1 MVKSNLTGAY
11 SNPSTQTKFLMY
23 TTHQTI
29 EHTILKAYEIVISRL
44 GLPYKVPWPSPDRFT
59 CVQPLERHLL
69 LPSWPFLIADKSQ
82 AVAMAPFSH
91 GLPKRRNL
99 DFLASSFQ
107 TSPTLTSNVLF
118 HFGMSAL
125 DMFAV
130 YRKSNPSLA

>member
-29 EHTILKAYEIVISRL
+29 QHTILKAYEIIIVRL
-44 GLPYKVPWPSPDRFT
+44 GLRDEVPWPYPDQFT
-59 CVQPLERHLL
+59 CVQHFERHLIL
-69 LPSWPFLIADKSQ
+69 SSWPLLIADKSK
-82 AVAMAPFSH
+82 AVAMSPFSN

-107 TSPTLTSNVLF
+107 TSPTLTSNILF
-118 HFGMSAL
+118 HFGMSAW
-125 DMFAV
+125 DMFSA
-130 YRKSNPSLA
+130 YSKTNPSLA